1 MRNNPMRKDDQA
13 KTAYTIKIT
22 LLGSKPPIWRRF
34 CVPGEITLDRLHD
47 VIQIVMGW
55 EESHLHRFEING
67 QRFSE
72 KPEEEADGA
81 EEAGFVLSELLR
93 KARTKFLYEYD
104 FGDGW
109 EHELIVERIDE
120 VPEGHRACIGCIGGK
135 RACPLE
141 DVGGVDGFAEY
152 IAALKNPKH
161 PEHESYREWRGP
173 FDPSEFGPDAVNF
186 ELAKYCRWSRPRSF
200 SQELFARGV

>member
-1 MRNNPMRKDDQA
+1 MSKKDEA
-13 KTAYTIKIT
+13 KTAYVIKIT

-34 CVPGEITLDRLHD
+34 CVRGDITLDRLHD

-67 QRFSE
+67 RRFSE

-81 EEAGFVLSELLR
+81 EEGGFVLSELLR

-109 EHELIVERIDE
+109 GHELLVESINE
-120 VPEGHRACIGCIGGK
+120 VPEGHRACIGCIEGK
-135 RACPLE
+135 RACPPE
-141 DVGGVDGFAEY
+141 DVGGIDGYAEY
-152 IAALKNPKH
+152 LAALKDPKH
-161 PEHESYREWRGP
+161 PEHKSYQDWRGS
-173 FDPSEFGPDAVNF
+173 FDPLEFDIDVVNF
-186 ELAKYCRWSRPRSF
+186 ELAKYCRWSRPRSV
-200 SQELFARGV
+200 SQELFAGGG